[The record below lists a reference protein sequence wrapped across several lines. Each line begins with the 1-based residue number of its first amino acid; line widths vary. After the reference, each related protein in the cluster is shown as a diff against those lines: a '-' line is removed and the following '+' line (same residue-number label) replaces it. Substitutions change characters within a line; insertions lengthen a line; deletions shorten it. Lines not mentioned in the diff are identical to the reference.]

1 MKLNKTKSASK
12 TYNYAKKLTA
22 FFALIVFAFIFF
34 DIFVFAQDNTA
45 DSEILNIGQG
55 VPEEIYEDLPSGILS
70 GDYDTVVNSYY
81 NLSDPDYI
89 YKAVLKASKNGII
102 SFLQLC
108 ASLIGLVIL
117 ASVINVISESFVSQ
131 KTKNAFSLCTD
142 TAIFAAFV
150 SEGYNGINEAI
161 EYIENLN
168 VFITGVTPA
177 TAALYASG
185 GNIKTALVSTAGFM
199 TFLAVSNGICNV
211 ALRIVSS
218 FCLAMTLC
226 TALAPEIK
234 FKNLIAFAKKT
245 FVSVLGFIM
254 MLLLF
259 SMSAQNI
266 LSAASDSVSAR
277 TAKFVVSNII
287 PVVGGSVSD
296 TIRTLST
303 SISFLRKT
311 VGIGAIIVILIMFIP
326 HIVGLFLTRSAYNL
340 SGAIADI
347 LGCEKQGTFMREIGG
362 IYGYIIAVTSMCSI
376 MFIFALTLFAG
387 SAVAV
392 GG

>member
-1 MKLNKTKSASK
+1 MKLNKIKSINK
-12 TYNYAKKLTA
+12 YVKGLTA
-22 FFALIVFAFIFF
+22 ISALIIFVFFF
-34 DIFVFAQDNTA
+34 SEIHVFAQDNTA

-55 VPEEIYEDLPSGILS
+55 VPEDIYEDLPPGILS
-70 GDYDTVVNSYY
+70 SDYDTAVDSYY
-81 NLSDPDYI
+81 RLSDPDYI

-102 SFLQLC
+102 SFLRLC
-108 ASLIGLVIL
+108 ASLIGVVIL
-117 ASVINVISESFVSQ
+117 ASVIHVISDGFVSQ
-131 KTKNAFSLCTD
+131 KAKNAFSLCTD

-150 SEGYNGINEAI
+150 SEGYTGINEAI

-168 VFITGVTPA
+168 VFITGVAPA

-185 GNIKTALVSTAGFM
+185 GNVKTALVSTAGFM
-199 TFLAVSNGICNV
+199 TFLAVSNGVCNV
-211 ALRIVSS
+211 ALRVVSS

-226 TALAPEIK
+226 TVLAPEIK
-234 FKNLIAFAKKT
+234 FKNMIAFVKKT

-266 LSAASDSVSAR
+266 LSAASDSISAR

-287 PVVGGSVSD
+287 PIVGGSVSD

-311 VGIGAIIVILIMFIP
+311 VGVGAIIIILIMFIP
-326 HIVGLFLTRSAYNL
+326 HIVRLFLTRSAYNL

-347 LGCEKQGTFMREIGG
+347 LGCERQGAFMREIGG

>member
-1 MKLNKTKSASK
+1 MKINKIISINKCVQ
-12 TYNYAKKLTA
+12 KLA
-22 FFALIVFAFIFF
+22 AVFICVILALMYC
-34 DIFVFAQDNTA
+34 DISVFAQDNTA
-45 DSEILNIGQG
+45 DSEILDIGQG
-55 VPEEIYEDLPSGILS
+55 IPESFYDDIPPGILS
-70 GDYDTVVNSYY
+70 GDYDTAVDSYY
-81 NLSDPDYI
+81 QLSDPDYI
-89 YKAVLKASKNGII
+89 YNAVLKASKNGII
-102 SFLQLC
+102 SFLRLC
-108 ASLIGLVIL
+108 ASLIGVVIL
-117 ASVINVISESFVSQ
+117 ASVIRVLSDGFISS

-150 SEGYNGINEAI
+150 AEGYTGIGEAI

-168 VFITGVTPA
+168 VFITGVAPA

-185 GNIKTALVSTAGFM
+185 GNIKTAIVSTAGFM
-199 TFLAVSNGICNV
+199 TFLAVSNGVCNI

-226 TALAPEIK
+226 TALAPELK
-234 FKNLIAFAKKT
+234 FKNMISFVKKN
-245 FVSVLGFIM
+245 FVSTLGFIM

-266 LSAASDSVSAR
+266 LSAASDSISAR

-311 VGIGAIIVILIMFIP
+311 IGIGAIIIILIMFIP

-347 LGCEKQGTFMREIGG
+347 LGCERQGAFMREISG

>member
-1 MKLNKTKSASK
+1 MKLNKIKSINK
-12 TYNYAKKLTA
+12 YVKGLTA
-22 FFALIVFAFIFF
+22 ISALIIFVFFF
-34 DIFVFAQDNTA
+34 SEIPVFAQDNTA

-55 VPEEIYEDLPSGILS
+55 VPEDIYEDLPPGILS
-70 GDYDTVVNSYY
+70 SDYDTAVDSYY
-81 NLSDPDYI
+81 RLSDHDYI

-102 SFLQLC
+102 SFLRLC
-108 ASLIGLVIL
+108 ASLIGVVIL
-117 ASVINVISESFVSQ
+117 ASVIHVISDGFVSQ
-131 KTKNAFSLCTD
+131 KAKNAFSLCTD

-150 SEGYNGINEAI
+150 SEGYTGINEAI

-168 VFITGVTPA
+168 VFITGVAPA

-185 GNIKTALVSTAGFM
+185 GNVKTALVSTAGFM
-199 TFLAVSNGICNV
+199 TFLAVSNGVCNV
-211 ALRIVSS
+211 ALRVVSS

-226 TALAPEIK
+226 TVLAPEIK
-234 FKNLIAFAKKT
+234 FKNMIAFVKKT

-266 LSAASDSVSAR
+266 LSAASDSISAR

-287 PVVGGSVSD
+287 PIVGGSVSD

-311 VGIGAIIVILIMFIP
+311 VGVGAIIIILIMFIP
-326 HIVGLFLTRSAYNL
+326 HIVRLFLTRSAYNL

-347 LGCEKQGTFMREIGG
+347 LGCERQGAFMREIGG